1 MRTLPSTASHRPAR
15 CTLRGWK
22 TTSPSERMTVVPRR
36 AQRARVE
43 PVRKRVVHQEER
55 HPQQLRIVEVLEAIA
70 LQRAQVVGVSE
81 LRAQLLENRPVAVA
95 AGAAELALQM
105 SAEIGLHGVVVEQ
118 RIVHVEQEQ

>member
-1 MRTLPSTASHRPAR
+1 PQAGALHLAR
-15 CTLRGWK
+15 LEDHIAVGENDRG
-22 TTSPSERMTVVPRR
+22 SEAR
-36 AQRARVE
+36 AARQRSQRARVE

-95 AGAAELALQM
+95 SGAAELALQM
-105 SAEIGLHGVVVEQ
+105 GAELGL
-118 RIVHVEQEQ
+118 